1 MKIYGSVIGV
11 RLKKKVALITGGSR
25 GIGKAVAELF
35 MKEGAQVVITSK
47 NQKQLQQTAKEIGN
61 PFFVVGD
68 VRNENDVKNVI
79 DKTIKKFGRIDILVN
94 NVGVLPKMKP
104 LDKIT
109 EKEWNEIID
118 VNLNSHFRFT
128 KYMIPQMKK
137 NGGSIINIS
146 SDAGLK
152 AFENFYADAYT
163 AAKAAIIL
171 LTKSWALEYAKNNI
185 RVNCV
190 CAAVV
195 DTDMTRNLWLN
206 TKEKRQITAAEHPLG
221 RIGTGE
227 DVAKAVLYFASDDSS
242 WTTGA
247 ILPVDGGVSIKQY

>member
-1 MKIYGSVIGV
+1 MIGV

-25 GIGKAVAELF
+25 GIGRVIAELF
-35 MKEGAQVVITSK
+35 MKEGAEVVITSK
-47 NQKQLQQTAKEIGN
+47 NQKQLQQTSKEIGN

-118 VNLNSHFRFT
+118 VNLNGHFRFT
-128 KYMIPQMKK
+128 KYVIPQMKK

-152 AFENFYADAYT
+152 AFENFYADAYV

-190 CAAVV
+190 CASVV
-195 DTDMTRNLWLN
+195 DTDMTRSFWLN

-247 ILPVDGGVSIKQY
+247 ILPVDGGVSAK

>member
-1 MKIYGSVIGV
+1 MIGV

-94 NVGVLPKMKP
+94 NVGVFPKMKP

-109 EKEWNEIID
+109 EK
-118 VNLNSHFRFT
+118 
-128 KYMIPQMKK
+128 
-137 NGGSIINIS
+137 
-146 SDAGLK
+146 
-152 AFENFYADAYT
+152 
-163 AAKAAIIL
+163 
-171 LTKSWALEYAKNNI
+171 
-185 RVNCV
+185 
-190 CAAVV
+190 
-195 DTDMTRNLWLN
+195 
-206 TKEKRQITAAEHPLG
+206 
-221 RIGTGE
+221 
-227 DVAKAVLYFASDDSS
+227 
-242 WTTGA
+242 
-247 ILPVDGGVSIKQY
+247 

>member
-1 MKIYGSVIGV
+1 M

-25 GIGKAVAELF
+25 GIGKAIAELF
-35 MKEGAQVVITSK
+35 MKEGVEVVITSK
-47 NQKQLQQTAKEIGN
+47 NQKKLQQTSKEIGN
-61 PFFVVGD
+61 PFFVAGD
-68 VRNENDVKNVI
+68 VRNENDVKNI
-79 DKTIKKFGRIDILVN
+79 IHKTIKKFGRIDILVN
-94 NVGVLPKMKP
+94 NAGVFPKMKP

-118 VNLNSHFRFT
+118 VNLNGCFRFA
-128 KYMIPQMKK
+128 KHVIPQMKK

-152 AFENFYADAYT
+152 AFENFYADAYV
-163 AAKAAIIL
+163 AAKSAIIL

-195 DTDMTRNLWLN
+195 DTDMTRNVWLN
-206 TKEKRQITAAEHPLG
+206 TKAKRKITSAEHPLG
-221 RIGTGE
+221 RLGKPI

-247 ILPVDGGVSIKQY
+247 ILPVDGGVSIK